1 MSNSLDCV
9 DIVSKFLDKGLS
21 MDILYN
27 DFQKAFDSVTH
38 KILLKNMEAYRI
50 RGPVLLS
57 ERAFLENSTF
67 QVKICDDL
75 SGSRHVPQGNQKY
88 QY

>member
-50 RGPVLLS
+50 RGPVILS
-57 ERAFLENSTF
+57 EQSFLANRTF

-75 SGSRHVPQGNQKY
+75 SGSRHVPQGHQKY

>member
-1 MSNSLDCV
+1 MSNLIYCV
-9 DIVSKFLDKGLS
+9 YIVSKFLDKGLS

-27 DFQKAFDSVTH
+27 DFQKAFYSVTH
-38 KILLKNMEAYRI
+38 KILLKNMEEYRI
-50 RGPVLLS
+50 RGPFLFS
-57 ERAFLENSTF
+57 ERYFLANRTF

-75 SGSRHVPQGNQKY
+75 SGSRHVPQGHQKY